1 MWLNSLIHYSN
12 LICPPRVDSVI
23 GDDKVRKPASW
34 MQLPIDDRI
43 LESLDSSDMI
53 LSPSV
58 IAINIDKSRDE
69 VNRRLSTLTE
79 YELVTR
85 VQRGYYEITDIGQD
99 YLAGNRDLTDT
110 NS

>member
-1 MWLNSLIHYSN
+1 M
-12 LICPPRVDSVI
+12 DSGV
-23 GDDKVRKPASW
+23 GDKNVRQPASW

-43 LESLDSSDMI
+43 LESLDSSGMI

-69 VNRRLSTLTE
+69 VNRRLSTLVD

-85 VQRGYYEITDIGQD
+85 VQRGYYEITDCGKQ
-99 YLAGNRDLTDT
+99 YLQGDLDLTRADE
-110 NS
+110 

>member
-1 MWLNSLIHYSN
+1 
-12 LICPPRVDSVI
+12 
-23 GDDKVRKPASW
+23 

-58 IAINIDKSRDE
+58 IAININKSRDE
-69 VNRRLSTLTE
+69 VNRRLSILTE

>member
-1 MWLNSLIHYSN
+1 
-12 LICPPRVDSVI
+12 
-23 GDDKVRKPASW
+23 

-43 LESLDSSDMI
+43 LESLDTSDMI

-69 VNRRLSTLTE
+69 VNRRLSTLVE

-85 VQRGYYEITDIGQD
+85 VQRGYYQITDRGRQ
-99 YLAGNRDLTDT
+99 YLKGDIDLTQAD
-110 NS
+110 

>member
-1 MWLNSLIHYSN
+1 
-12 LICPPRVDSVI
+12 
-23 GDDKVRKPASW
+23 

-43 LESLDSSDMI
+43 LESLDTSDMI

-69 VNRRLSTLTE
+69 VNRRLSTLVE

-85 VQRGYYEITDIGQD
+85 VQRGYYQITDRGQQ
-99 YLAGNRDLTDT
+99 YLKGDIDLTQAD
-110 NS
+110 